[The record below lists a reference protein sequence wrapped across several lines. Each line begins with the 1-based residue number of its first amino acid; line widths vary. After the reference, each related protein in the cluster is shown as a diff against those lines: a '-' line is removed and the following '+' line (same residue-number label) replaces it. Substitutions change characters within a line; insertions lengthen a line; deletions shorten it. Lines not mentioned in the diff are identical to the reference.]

1 MERAYQNDSDW
12 SRPFVKELAVSL
24 GLDRIKVYKW
34 HYDRKKFGLGST
46 YAVKINTSNSDV

>member
-34 HYDRKKFGLGST
+34 HYTKKNKVLSQIET
-46 YAVKINTSNSDV
+46 QNCQRAL